1 MIENPRRAQDALPK
15 RGVIDRL
22 VGWLTGRKDVEITNP
37 FNPSKY
43 D

>member
-22 VGWLTGRKDVEITNP
+22 VDWLTGRQRIEITNHVYP
-37 FNPSKY
+37 PTF

>member
-15 RGVIDRL
+15 KGIIDRL
-22 VGWLTGRKDVEITNP
+22 VDRLLGRIDVEITNP